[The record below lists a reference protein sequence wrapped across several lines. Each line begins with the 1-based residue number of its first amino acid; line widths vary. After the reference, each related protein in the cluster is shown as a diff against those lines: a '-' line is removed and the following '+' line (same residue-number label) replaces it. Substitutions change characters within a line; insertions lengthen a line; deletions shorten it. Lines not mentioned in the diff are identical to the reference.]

1 MPAFFMKHKTL
12 LAAALALL
20 GAFAFTLVLP
30 AAVSAGTM
38 IASCAVFAAAS
49 YYLLFRAIRV
59 MTPRMAA
66 FTLCGGLLFGLSL
79 AVGADVYA
87 DMHVS
92 FSFGGLLRTGFTALS
107 LTLPLAAALAC
118 VFDGLPRVRERL
130 NGGRLEQSPLN
141 PANWNGTKAF
151 LIVWAVL
158 ILCWL
163 PAYLGYFPGI
173 WGYDMHNQNHQALT
187 GLYNAYQPLLHTLL
201 YRLCYHA
208 GLGVFGTGT
217 AGVAVF
223 TAVQALI
230 LSACLAYVTA
240 YLAKRLR
247 VPFLL
252 LIVSVAFYALLPFHA
267 ILAVSST
274 KDTVFAGLFLV
285 AVAQTYDLCMDP
297 DAFLSGVKR
306 IAAYVL
312 TVLLICLLRNN
323 MLYAFLFGAVFLVLG
338 LKRQRK
344 RVLLLVA
351 ACAIVS
357 AVGGKSLSAALDAGK
372 GPRTEMLNIPIQQ
385 VACVYNR
392 HAEALSAAD
401 QAAICEYL
409 PEELLQNYYPLLS
422 DPVKLN
428 ASIGDGLPSILGF
441 LKVWARFL
449 PTYFNDYV
457 DAFLTM
463 TLGYWFPGETF
474 HAHIYDGYDE
484 PGTEETLGYM
494 YTGFIENINPDVE
507 KQSLWPGA
515 ERYYQWFAHEN
526 GHQRIPVFSL
536 LFAPGTYCWLL
547 FAALLALL
555 YFKQY
560 RLAIPLALPFGV
572 WLTLLLGPCV
582 IVRYAYPIMAGA
594 PLFAGALFNQA
605 GQSRLCAPQPD
616 MRKNSGGRGAEMLR
630 FAIAGGTGFVI
641 DYGCTYVFTS
651 LLGLHYL
658 LSTAL
663 AFTLSV
669 VVNYLMCAYWVFQ
682 GADTKN
688 TGVKAGFLITSLI
701 GLGLNELFMYLFVDA
716 LHLHYMV
723 AKLIAVVLVMIWN
736 YISKRK
742 VLVKQPKKSEG
753 NA

>member
-1 MPAFFMKHKTL
+1 MPAFFQRHKTL
-12 LAAALALL
+12 LVTALALL
-20 GAFAFTLVLP
+20 GALAFAFVLP
-30 AAVSAGTM
+30 VTVSAWVM
-38 IASCAVFAAAS
+38 AACCAVFAAAS
-49 YYLLFRAIRV
+49 YYLLWRTVRIMV
-59 MTPRMAA
+59 PRMAA
-66 FTLCGGLLFGLSL
+66 FALCGGLLMGLFL
-79 AVGADVYA
+79 AAGADVYA

-92 FSFGGLLRTGFTALS
+92 LSFGGLFKTGLIALG
-107 LTLPLAAALAC
+107 LTSPLAAALAC
-118 VFDGLPRVRERL
+118 LFDGLPRWRDRL
-130 NGGRLEQSPLN
+130 YNGRLEQSPLN
-141 PANWNGTKAF
+141 PASWRGARAF
-151 LIVWAVL
+151 FIIWAVL
-158 ILCWL
+158 VLCWL

-201 YRLCYHA
+201 YRLCYRM
-208 GLGVFGTGT
+208 GLVVWGTGT

-223 TAVQALI
+223 TAVQSLI

-247 VPFLL
+247 VPFLFTL
-252 LIVSVAFYALLPFHA
+252 LTVAFYALLPFHA
-267 ILAVSST
+267 IMAVSST
-274 KDTVFAGLFLV
+274 KDTVFAGLFL
-285 AVAQTYDLCMDP
+285 AAAAQTYDLCMDT
-297 DAFLSGVKR
+297 DVFLRGARR
-306 IAAYVL
+306 IVPYVL

-323 MLYAFLFGAVFLVLG
+323 MLYAFLFGAAFLVLG

-357 AVGGKSLSAALDAGK
+357 VVGSKSLSAALDAGQ
-372 GPRTEMLNIPIQQ
+372 GPRTELLNVPIQQ

-392 HAEALSAAD
+392 HEDVLSAED
-401 QAAICEYL
+401 KAAICEYL
-409 PEELLQNYYPLLS
+409 PEKLLQNYYPLLS
-422 DPVKLN
+422 DPVKLD

-441 LKVWARFL
+441 LRVWARFL
-449 PTYFNDYV
+449 PVYFNDYL
-457 DAFLTM
+457 DSFLTM

-484 PGTEETLGYM
+484 PDTGETLGYM
-494 YTGFIENINPDVE
+494 YTGFIENINPDVH

-526 GHQRIPVFSL
+526 RHQRIPAFSL

-547 FAALLALL
+547 FVALFALL

-560 RLAIPLALPFGV
+560 RLAIPLALPYGV

-605 GQSRLCAPQPD
+605 GQYRMRAPQPD
-616 MRKNSGGRGAEMLR
+616 MRKNGGGRGAEMLR

-669 VVNYLMCAYWVFQ
+669 VVNYLMCAYWVFKS
-682 GADTKN
+682 ADTKN
-688 TGVKAGFLITSLI
+688 AGVKAGFLLTSLV

-716 LHLHYMV
+716 LHMHYMI
-723 AKLIAVVLVMIWN
+723 AKLIAVVLVMVWN
-736 YISKRK
+736 YISKRRI
-742 VLVKQPKKSEG
+742 LVKQPKKSEG
-753 NA
+753 NL